1 MNKINKEVIKKMSYS
16 DFVGLIR
23 ERNRPSGGIRTV
35 QEVAVNAFISNKKK
49 MLEIGSNTGFTS
61 VNMSLLT
68 GCKVIGIDTVEKSVN
83 EAKKYAKEQG
93 LKNENVEFIKANT
106 LELPF
111 ADNFFDVVWCSNV
124 TSFISDKER
133 AIKEYL
139 RVLKQ
144 GGSLIVVP
152 IYYIKEPPRE
162 ILEEVSRAIG
172 TEIKVWDKLFWK
184 DLFRNVSKES
194 SYPIDLYYENDFEY
208 LDRKQVISD
217 YVDEI
222 ISQDHLLNFSFSER
236 EILKEKFQY
245 FMNLFNENL
254 KYAGYSILIY
264 QKKLIHE
271 EMELFLTK
279 KRELH

>member
-1 MNKINKEVIKKMSYS
+1 MNKINKKEIQEMNYS
-16 DFVGLIR
+16 DFVGLIG

-35 QEVAVNAFISNKKK
+35 QEVAVNAFINNKKK

-68 GCKVIGIDTVEKSVN
+68 GCEVVGIDTVERSIN

-93 LKNENVEFIKANT
+93 LKSKNVKFIKANT

-111 ADNFFDVVWCSNV
+111 ADDSFDVVWCSNV
-124 TSFISDKER
+124 TSFISNKEG

-144 GGSLIVVP
+144 GGSLVVVP
-152 IYYIKEPPRE
+152 IYYIKEPLKE
-162 ILEEVSRAIG
+162 VLEEVSRAIG
-172 TEIKVWDKLFWK
+172 VEIKVWNKLFWK
-184 DLFRNVSKES
+184 DLFKNVSKKS
-194 SYPIDLYYENDFEY
+194 SSPIDLYYESDFEY
-208 LDRKQVISD
+208 LNRKNAIPG
-217 YVDEI
+217 YVNEI
-222 ISQDHLLNFSFSER
+222 INQDHLLNFSYSEK

-245 FMNLFNENL
+245 FINLFNENL

-271 EMELFLTK
+271 ETELFLTK